1 MERKRSSV
9 LFRMTLSDVITDPTI
24 QAGTLAA
31 AGAFVSRVA
40 LRNNPTWH
48 LIFQVTFFVVLTV
61 LLLYHD
67 IVPYQAGPPTASGVQ
82 KIFIG
87 IAKVIWWINAA
98 WALVGFARVFLIFE
112 RRPREGRLIQDLV
125 VGIIYLGAVLSVVA
139 NVFSLPVGTL
149 IATSGVLAIILG
161 LALQSTLSDVFSG
174 IALNLGRPYVIGDLI
189 VLGDGTEGRVV
200 ETNWRA
206 THLLNNKNDL
216 VILPNS
222 DLAKARLINISSP
235 DRSHGVSITVRFS
248 PTTRPSA
255 IADLMRS
262 VLLSSTTILNSPEP
276 GIQIKSLD
284 GSAVEVELFFRVTD
298 IARAGEAQNEI
309 FDLIYRHSLA
319 AGLPLA
325 SAVGEHGSLPA
336 KTDTLSTM
344 RSTQMRLLDAMPLF
358 KTLTEDEKEVLANAM
373 SRRTF
378 HKDEVVAEQG
388 CEMKS
393 LVIVRTGVLV
403 VTRKEER
410 RQLELNR
417 LAPGDYFGEASLLT
431 GAGET
436 GSVRA
441 LAYTV
446 VYEIAKSTLAPLLH
460 DRPSLVEELSLI
472 LSRRA
477 EAEKHLFGN
486 SDEIAGIHAVP
497 GLVKRIRHLFE
508 IGTAIT

>member
-1 MERKRSSV
+1 M

-206 THLLNNKNDL
+206 THLLNSKNDL

-222 DLAKARLINISSP
+222 DLAKARLINMSSP
-235 DRSHGVSITVRFS
+235 DRSHGVSIAVRFS
-248 PTTRPSA
+248 PTAAPAA
-255 IADLMRS
+255 ILDVMRS

-284 GSAVEVELFFRVTD
+284 GSAVELELSFRVAD
-298 IARAGEAQNEI
+298 IARAGAAQNEI
-309 FDLIYRHSLA
+309 YDLVYRHSMA
-319 AGLPLA
+319 AGIPLA
-325 SAVGEHGSLPA
+325 SAIGEHDSLPA
-336 KTDTLSTM
+336 KDTPSSM
-344 RSTQMRLLDAMPLF
+344 RSTQMRLLDAIPLF

-378 HKDEVVAEQG
+378 HKDDVVAEQG

-403 VTRKEER
+403 VTRKEPH

-436 GSVRA
+436 GTVRA

-460 DRPSLVEELSLI
+460 DRPSLVEELGLI

-486 SDEIAGIHAVP
+486 SAEIAGIHAVP

-508 IGTAIT
+508 ISHVERQ

>member
-1 MERKRSSV
+1 
-9 LFRMTLSDVITDPTI
+9 MTLSDMITDPTI

-48 LIFQVTFFVVLTV
+48 LMFQVTFFVVLTV
-61 LLLYHD
+61 LLLYHG
-67 IVPYQAGPPTASGVQ
+67 IVPYEAGPPTASGVQ

-98 WALVGFARVFLIFE
+98 WALVGFTRVFLIFE

-206 THLLNNKNDL
+206 THLLNSKNDL
-216 VILPNS
+216 VVLPNS
-222 DLAKARLINISSP
+222 DLAKARLINMSSP
-235 DRSHGVSITVRFS
+235 DRSHGVSITVRLS
-248 PTTRPSA
+248 PTTAPTA
-255 IADLMRS
+255 ILDVMRS

-284 GSAVEVELFFRVTD
+284 GSAVELELSFRVAD
-298 IARAGEAQNEI
+298 IATAGAAQNEI
-309 FDLIYRHSLA
+309 YDLIYRHSMA
-319 AGLPLA
+319 AGIPLA
-325 SAVGEHGSLPA
+325 SAIGEHDSLPA
-336 KTDTLSTM
+336 KDSPSSM
-344 RSTQMRLLDAMPLF
+344 RSTQMRLLDAIPLF

-403 VTRKEER
+403 VTRKEEH

-446 VYEIAKSTLAPLLH
+446 VYEISKSTLAPLLH
-460 DRPSLVEELSLI
+460 DRPSLVEELGLI

-486 SDEIAGIHAVP
+486 SAEIAGIHAVP

-508 IGTAIT
+508 ISHVERR